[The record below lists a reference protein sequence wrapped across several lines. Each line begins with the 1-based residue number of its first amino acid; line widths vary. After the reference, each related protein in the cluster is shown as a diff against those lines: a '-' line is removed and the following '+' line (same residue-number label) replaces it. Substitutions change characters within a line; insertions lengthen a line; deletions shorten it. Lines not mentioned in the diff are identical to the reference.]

1 MKIEKI
7 FTMFMAGFVVL
18 AIAYMFV
25 KNSDDGI
32 GLSSEVQAKETTDQ
46 GETWSFDTK
55 ATGGMDSG
63 DARVEL
69 TPQIKDGNRLLVH
82 FSANTHSVRLGNFDL
97 TKITT
102 LEYEGKILKPVK
114 AGRLGGHHSTSV
126 IVFDVGKEIKSFK
139 IKLYGIPN
147 IQERVYE
154 WNEG

>member
-7 FTMFMAGFVVL
+7 FSIFMAGFIVL
-18 AIAYMFV
+18 AIAYLFV

-32 GLSSEVQAKETTDQ
+32 GLSSEVQAKEMTQQD
-46 GETWSFDTK
+46 ETQNFDTK
-55 ATGGMDSG
+55 STGEMGSG
-63 DARVEL
+63 DAVVEL
-69 TPQIKDGNRLLVH
+69 TPQIKDGNKLLVH
-82 FSANTHSVRLGNFDL
+82 FSANTHSVRLGSFDL

-126 IVFDVGKEIKSFK
+126 IVFDTGDDIENFIIRIK
-139 IKLYGIPN
+139 GIPKVE
-147 IQERVYE
+147 ERVYE